1 MYTNLGWAFGDPPPG
16 NPHHYWGSPK
26 NVPQKCQTRA
36 QAALFIYAVSPVHMG
51 AGTAFGLIDSPIQR
65 ERHTEHPLFAGSGL
79 KGAVRHHF
87 AQIWPKQDN
96 LLNRLF
102 GPEDGELYAGAVSFG
117 DAQIVAFPVRR
128 TKRGYVH
135 TTCPLALARAA
146 RLLALLG
153 KKDSMPFAEELQTR
167 AEGDAL
173 LCDKD
178 LLSGDKLQLEAFEY
192 RANESASLQA
202 TANWLAAH
210 ALPQSDA
217 HAFFRDK
224 LTRDLVLLSDEDF
237 GYFVKNAT
245 VVEPHVKIDD
255 KTGTAKDGGLF
266 YVENLPPESLL
277 IAPLMASQERSGKQ
291 ETPAEAVLS
300 HVLGNLDGQ
309 LVQIGGDAT
318 TGRGQVI
325 VTAVR

>member
-1 MYTNLGWAFGDPPPG
+1 MY
-16 NPHHYWGSPK
+16 
-26 NVPQKCQTRA
+26 QA
-36 QAALFIYAVSPVHMG
+36 QAILFLYAVSPVHMG

-79 KGAVRHHF
+79 KGAIRHRF
-87 AQIWPKQDN
+87 AQLPFWKEENQ
-96 LLNRLF
+96 LNRLF
-102 GPEDGELYAGAVSFG
+102 GPEGGDLYAGAVSFG
-117 DAQIVAFPVRR
+117 DAQLLAFPVRSA
-128 TKRGYVH
+128 KRGYVYA
-135 TTCPLALARAA
+135 TCPLALARAG

-153 KKDSMPFAEELQTR
+153 KTGLPAIAEQI
-167 AEGDAL
+167 AEGDAAV
-173 LCDKD
+173 CDNT
-178 LLSGDKLQLEAFEY
+178 LLSGDKLTLEAFEY
-192 RANESASLQA
+192 TASENAALKSV
-202 TANWLAAH
+202 ANWLADN
-210 ALPQSDA
+210 ALPQSEA

-224 LTRDLVLLSDEDF
+224 IKNDLVLLSDEDF

-291 ETPAEAVLS
+291 ETPAETVLS
-300 HVLGNLDGQ
+300 HVVGNLDGQ

-318 TGRGQVI
+318 TGRGQII
-325 VTAVR
+325 VTAIK